1 MKRTYRYRIY
11 PTKKQASI
19 LNAQLAL
26 CCELYNAALQERR
39 DAYRMCGQ
47 TISFTQQSAQLPEIK
62 AVRPEYEAVY
72 SQVLQDVLH
81 RVDKAFKAF
90 FRRCRAGEKPGH
102 PRYQSR
108 TRYDSLT
115 YPQTGFGIDA
125 QGKLSLAK
133 IGRLKMVQHRPTKGV
148 VKTCTITR
156 CATGK
161 WFVCFACD
169 EVAPARLPASQAPV
183 GIDVGLNTFAYL
195 SDGTTIDN
203 PRFFRAEEKTLVR
216 VQRKLSRAKMGTP
229 QWAKRRKVVAR
240 VHERIRRR
248 RENFVQQESRR
259 LVNRFGVIAVE
270 ALMVRNMVKRPKAKQ
285 EGATGAYLPNGA
297 SQKAGL
303 NKSIADAA
311 WSAFFEALMAKAE
324 EAERT
329 VIKVPPAHTT
339 QTCHDCGHRQ
349 SMPMSVRVY
358 RCEQCGMV
366 RDRDHNASLNIL
378 HAALG
383 RQGQGCSTPRSSR
396 LLAVGSRHW
405 YCRPECRPCQAQK
418 LRFVDT
424 VQISPDLIYSGHD
437 SRRDDSVI
445 RSPTQASRR
454 AAG

>member
-1 MKRTYRYRIY
+1 MKKAYRYRIY
-11 PTKKQASI
+11 PTKKQERI

-62 AVRPEYEAVY
+62 AMRPEYEAVY

-90 FRRCRAGEKPGH
+90 FRRCKAGEKPGH
-102 PRYQSR
+102 PRYKSR
-108 TRYDSLT
+108 LRYDSLT
-115 YPQTGFGIDA
+115 YPQAGFGIDE

-133 IGRLKMVQHRPTKGV
+133 IGHIKMVQHRPFKGV

-156 CATGK
+156 SATGK

-169 EVAPARLPASQAPV
+169 EVAPAELPSCQAQV
-183 GIDVGLNTFAYL
+183 GIDVGLKTFAYL
-195 SDGTTIDN
+195 STGEHIEN
-203 PRFFRAEEKTLVR
+203 PHFFREEEKALAKA
-216 VQRKLSRAKMGTP
+216 QRQLSRAKIGTP
-229 QWAKRRKVVAR
+229 QRAKRRKVVAR
-240 VHERIRRR
+240 VHERMRWR

-259 LVNRFGVIAVE
+259 LVNRFGLIAVE
-270 ALMVRNMVKRPKAKQ
+270 ALVVRTMVKRPKAKQ
-285 EGATGAYLPNGA
+285 EQATGAYLPNGA

-311 WSAFFEALMAKAE
+311 WSAFFKALLTKAE

-329 VIKVPPAHTT
+329 VIKVPPAYTT

-349 SMPMSVRVY
+349 SMPLSVRVY
-358 RCEQCGMV
+358 SCEQCAGV
-366 RDRDHNASLNIL
+366 RDRDQNASLNIL

-383 RQGQGCSTPRSSR
+383 RQGQG
-396 LLAVGSRHW
+396 A
-405 YCRPECRPCQAQK
+405 RPQEVPG
-418 LRFVDT
+418 F
-424 VQISPDLIYSGHD
+424 
-437 SRRDDSVI
+437 
-445 RSPTQASRR
+445 
-454 AAG
+454 